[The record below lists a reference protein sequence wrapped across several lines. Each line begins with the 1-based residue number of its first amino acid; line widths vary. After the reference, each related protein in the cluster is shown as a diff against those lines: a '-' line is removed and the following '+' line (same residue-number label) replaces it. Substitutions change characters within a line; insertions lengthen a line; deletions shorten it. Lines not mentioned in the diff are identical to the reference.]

1 MQRVGDILAGKT
13 IPAPQPM
20 ATRFGEA
27 MAQPLKGIYELEK
40 ERAQRYNQTRG
51 DLDASEY
58 DCPVC
63 LNRGHVC
70 HVEMRYGYPYACYPE
85 CECMEV
91 RRSIWRIKRSG
102 LAGSVEHCTFKAF
115 KTLTD
120 WQQRMKD
127 IAERYCAEGAE
138 NGAWLFYGGAVGCG
152 KTHICTAV
160 AGALMR
166 GKHMGL
172 AYMTWPSEST
182 RIKAIINDDEEYAEA
197 VWRLKNVRVL
207 YIDDF
212 FKPVKDELGRP
223 KPPTAADVRLA
234 YEVFNHR
241 YINRLPTIIS
251 SERYLSEIEDIDLAI
266 SSRITERSRGYSM
279 TIGRDREKNYRLKGW
294 ADSD

>member
-1 MQRVGDILAGKT
+1 MGKT
-13 IPAPQPM
+13 SPAPHPM
-20 ATRFGEA
+20 AKRFGEA
-27 MAQPLKGIYELEK
+27 MAQAPKGIYELEK
-40 ERAQRYNQTRG
+40 ERAERYNKTRG

-70 HVEMRYGYPYACYPE
+70 HVEMRYGYLYVRYPE

-102 LAGSVEHCTFKAF
+102 LAGSVERCTFKAF
-115 KTLTD
+115 KTPAD
-120 WQQRMKD
+120 WQRRMKD

-166 GKHMGL
+166 EKHMGL

-182 RIKAIINDDEEYAEA
+182 RIKAIVNDEEEYAEA
-197 VWRLKNVRVL
+197 VGRLKNVRVL

-212 FKPVKDELGRP
+212 FKPVKDEFGRP

-234 YEVFNHR
+234 YEMLNHR

-279 TIGRDREKNYRLKGW
+279 TIGRDREKNYRLKGG

>member
-1 MQRVGDILAGKT
+1 MAK
-13 IPAPQPM
+13 AP
-20 ATRFGEA
+20 
-27 MAQPLKGIYELEK
+27 KGIYELEK

-70 HVEMRYGYPYACYPE
+70 HVEMRYGYPYVRYPE

-102 LAGSVEHCTFKAF
+102 LAESVERCTFEAF
-115 KTLTD
+115 RANTD
-120 WQQRMKD
+120 WQQRMKE
-127 IAERYCAEGAE
+127 IAKRYCAEGAE

-166 GKHMGL
+166 KKHMGL

-182 RIKAIINDDEEYAEA
+182 RIKAIVNDDEEYAEA
-197 VWRLKNVRVL
+197 VGRLKNVRVL

-212 FKPVKDELGRP
+212 FKPVKDDLGRP

-234 YEVFNHR
+234 YEVLNHR
-241 YINRLPTIIS
+241 YINRMPTIIS
-251 SERYLSEIEDIDLAI
+251 SERYLSEIEDIDIAI

-279 TIGRDREKNYRLKGW
+279 TIGRDREKNYRLKGG

>member
-1 MQRVGDILAGKT
+1 
-13 IPAPQPM
+13 M
-20 ATRFGEA
+20 AKE
-27 MAQPLKGIYELEK
+27 PKGIYELEK

-70 HVEMRYGYPYACYPE
+70 HVEMRYGYLYVRYPE

-102 LAGSVEHCTFKAF
+102 LAESVERCTFEAF
-115 KTLTD
+115 RANTD
-120 WQQRMKD
+120 WQQRMKE
-127 IAERYCAEGAE
+127 IAKRYCAESAE

-166 GKHMGL
+166 EKHMGL

-182 RIKAIINDDEEYAEA
+182 RIKAVINDDEEYAEA
-197 VWRLKNVRVL
+197 VGRLKNVRVL

-212 FKPVKDELGRP
+212 FKPVKDDLGRP

-234 YEVFNHR
+234 YEVLNQR

-279 TIGRDREKNYRLKGW
+279 TIGRDREKNYRLKGG